1 MTIYWRKI
9 PLSQDL
15 QRLMP
20 QGSKVLGRGG
30 SYWEKS
36 PSVCVFPFRLQGCK
50 NCSKMPSGM
59 SICQPVPPKFKP
71 DKGPFRAAHC
81 CYENREMMICHKWKR
96 AEWFCRK
103 ADGKWNINC
112 YLRVE
117 GRSERFIPNVGAS
130 RVDKNLKW
138 DLMGLWFLIYFR
150 KSLKRPSFQ
159 LGTNGSKKK
168 STSGHVGSAQ

>member
-1 MTIYWRKI
+1 
-9 PLSQDL
+9 
-15 QRLMP
+15 
-20 QGSKVLGRGG
+20 
-30 SYWEKS
+30 
-36 PSVCVFPFRLQGCK
+36 
-50 NCSKMPSGM
+50 MPSGM
-59 SICQPVPPKFKP
+59 SICQSVPPKFKP

-117 GRSERFIPNVGAS
+117 VRSERFIPNVGAS

-138 DLMGLWFLIYFR
+138 DLMDLWFLIYFR

-159 LGTNGSKKK
+159 LGTNGSKKWTCGK
-168 STSGHVGSAQ
+168 CSIVGRKEFICHKYFMTTPLFTDNKICQNA